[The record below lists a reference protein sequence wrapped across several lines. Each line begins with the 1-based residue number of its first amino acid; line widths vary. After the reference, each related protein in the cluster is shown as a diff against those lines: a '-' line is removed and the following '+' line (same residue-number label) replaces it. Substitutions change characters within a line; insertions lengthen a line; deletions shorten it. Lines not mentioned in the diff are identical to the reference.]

1 MCDCLPPLILAVLLI
16 HVAGTR
22 PRLCL
27 VLHAMFTFISCAV
40 LSYIVYLYPK
50 TTWDMGKRAFNMFVS
65 VVATD
70 VVNWGVVLVNDMAG
84 TNFSQIVFTP
94 L

>member
-1 MCDCLPPLILAVLLI
+1 MWLPPLILAVLLI
-16 HVAGTR
+16 SLAETS

-27 VLHAMFTFISCAV
+27 ALHAMFTCISCAV

-50 TTWDMGKRAFNMFVS
+50 TAWDMGIDGFNMFVS

-70 VVNWGVVLVNDMAG
+70 VVNWGIVLMNGMAG
-84 TNFSQIVFTP
+84 TNYSQIVFTP